1 MRIKDYVARM
11 KENQDGDT
19 PIEDLNEVFVDL
31 RIINSNKDHYKRLE
45 TRIQHDMIQVNDVE
59 KCHRVSIADL
69 FQPDREG
76 CSPPR
81 RIAVYGIAGIGEL
94 IYVGTMPLSVL
105 LNDRFPRHAS

>member
-1 MRIKDYVARM
+1 MKNAEKDLKDLQQMRINDYVARM

-19 PIEDLNEVFVDL
+19 PIKALNEVFVDL

-45 TRIQHDMIQVNDVE
+45 TRIQHNMIQLKDVD
-59 KCHRVSIADL
+59 KCQSVTIADL

-81 RIAVYGIAGIGEL
+81 RIAVYGIAGIGE
-94 IYVGTMPLSVL
+94 YVGPICLVE
-105 LNDRFPRHAS
+105 